1 MVLFPELLQA
11 IANILGTDVVMAGWI
26 AGAALAF
33 SLFIAILILSSILD
47 LGSGSAPLLIA
58 LTLGVILAVGFGWW
72 DAWVALLI
80 AMLLVFLIVNPFG
93 GD

>member
-11 IANILGTDVVMAGWI
+11 IANFLGTDVAMAGWI

-80 AMLLVFLIVNPFG
+80 AMLLVFLIINPFG

>member
-11 IANILGTDVVMAGWI
+11 IANFLGTDVVMSGWI

-33 SLFIAILILSSILD
+33 ALFIAVLILSSVLE
-47 LGSGSAPLLIA
+47 LESASPALVIA

-80 AMLLVFLIVNPFG
+80 AVLLVFLIANPFG